1 MLTSAEILHSAREY
15 SLRLP
20 VALTRYSRQLLRQS
34 TLPQGIST
42 VPRPSTMRTTGSRSS
57 PGVASTRHVLPFLR
71 VLPAVTKDRHA
82 QIVHRLDLDHIA
94 RPDSAPAAIPG
105 TMGLPA

>member
-1 MLTSAEILHSAREY
+1 
-15 SLRLP
+15 
-20 VALTRYSRQLLRQS
+20 
-34 TLPQGIST
+34 
-42 VPRPSTMRTTGSRSS
+42 
-57 PGVASTRHVLPFLR
+57 VLP
-71 VLPAVTKDRHA
+71 PVTKDRHA